1 MPADGTLTAS
11 SPRWFRHAPLAAYG
25 SVYTT
30 HTCEE
35 CDIRHTRIAWLKEPP
50 LQCTLG
56 TLWHRRR
63 HPPEGPKGR
72 GEEAPRQRCMWPSK
86 KRAISSNASRV
97 SGASGFKVHCTCDSA
112 SKT

>member
-1 MPADGTLTAS
+1 MAADGTLTAS

-50 LQCTLG
+50 LQCPLAPLG
-56 TLWHRRR
+56 PPPPIYLRIPSARRNPR
-63 HPPEGPKGR
+63 GEGGR
-72 GEEAPRQRCMWPSK
+72 GAMVDH
-86 KRAISSNASRV
+86 SSAWGSSPEV
-97 SGASGFKVHCTCDSA
+97 SLGPAFRL
-112 SKT
+112 